1 MHDIPGEGPTA
12 GSDKERVEDAEAF
25 ARANGVRVDQVHT
38 LIDRVGNRRQAL
50 EEALLI
56 KEAETDDPSSAT
68 E

>member
-1 MHDIPGEGPTA
+1 MHDNPSSGATA
-12 GSDKERVEDAEAF
+12 DDDKERVEDVEAF
-25 ARANGVRVDQVHT
+25 ASANGVRVDQVQT

>member
-12 GSDKERVEDAEAF
+12 DSDKERVEDAEAF